1 MRIMLPC
8 LFLFQ
13 ESEGRHRAFG
23 TKGGAKD
30 RVELLRKG
38 RVRGRISEF

>member
-23 TKGGAKD
+23 KD
-30 RVELLRKG
+30 DEAREEELLQR
-38 RVRGRISEF
+38 E